1 MALPVLVQL
10 PDNQGLHSLKKGCQ
24 PGAVVPGH
32 GLQANRLG
40 GLSLHLGVGM
50 LPGLGGH
57 LGGDD
62 AGRLA
67 AFLEKDIKPRQ
78 SPAS

>member
-1 MALPVLVQL
+1 M
-10 PDNQGLHSLKKGCQ
+10 
-24 PGAVVPGH
+24 PGH

-40 GLSLHLGVGM
+40 GLGLHLGVGM